1 MAKKKA
7 VPFEGKESPEEE
19 AMEHRMMMRGGKRK
33 KHRKMG
39 RKGRR

>member
-1 MAKKKA
+1 MAY
-7 VPFEGKESPEEE
+7 EGDESPAEEKAE
-19 AMEHRMMMRGGKRK
+19 RMMMRGGKRK